1 MNCMM
6 IVRKILSKVKK
17 LLKKSKVAVYAAIQA
32 FKFGGVSSY
41 SIKTVNYSNI
51 LEGKRILI
59 TGGSSGIGLALAKK
73 CAELGGLVL
82 ITGRDQSKI
91 NQVISDIGYK
101 NLLGLRWDVSKIA
114 EINGQLDI
122 CRSILGG
129 DIDVLVNNAG
139 VIDTTSFFDVTEAEW
154 DKIYAT
160 NSKGLFFLTQAVC
173 KYWVKNKIKPRKV
186 INISSQGGYVGAT
199 YPYRMSK
206 WDIKGLTQGLGLKL
220 CNSGIIVNG
229 IAPGIVATS
238 MQPESQRQKENIF
251 CPHNPLK
258 RFALPEEIAELGVFL
273 ISDASNFIV
282 GQTILCDGGF
292 TIK

>member
-1 MNCMM
+1 MAT
-6 IVRKILSKVKK
+6 ILMKWLSRIKK
-17 LLKKSKVAVYAAIQA
+17 FGNRSRVALFAASQA
-32 FKFGGVSSY
+32 FKFGGISTYTITKVQ
-41 SIKTVNYSNI
+41 YSNL

-73 CAELGGLVL
+73 CAELGGSVL

-91 NQVISDIGYK
+91 DQAISAIGNE
-101 NLLGLRWDVSKIA
+101 NLTGLRWDVSKIA
-114 EINGQLDI
+114 EIDNQLDL

-129 DIDVLVNNAG
+129 DIDALVNNAG
-139 VIDTTSFFDVTEAEW
+139 IIDTTDFLDVAENQW
-154 DKIYAT
+154 DNIYAT

-173 KYWVKNKIKPRKV
+173 RFWLNNNLKNRKV

-206 WDIKGLTQGLGLKL
+206 WDVAGLTQGLGLKL
-220 CNSGIIVNG
+220 CSSGIIVNG

-238 MQPESQRQKENIF
+238 MQPISERQKNNIY

-258 RFALPEEIAELGVFL
+258 RFALPDEIAELGVFL

-292 TIK
+292 SIK